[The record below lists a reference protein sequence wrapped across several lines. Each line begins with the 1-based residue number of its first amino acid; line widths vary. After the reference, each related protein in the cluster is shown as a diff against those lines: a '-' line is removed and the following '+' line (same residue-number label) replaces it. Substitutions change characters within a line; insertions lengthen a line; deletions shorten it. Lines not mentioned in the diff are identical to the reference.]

1 MGGIFNTPNTMRLLE
16 TLNLMFQKAAFDT
29 SAANAGLVN
38 DLADAKNVPS
48 RTFAERYG
56 LLLGNAT
63 YDEKWMQWL
72 DIFDSKGGGAS
83 RKAMASALTR
93 KTRYSGIEF
102 FAIPAKSFKVLKTF
116 DFPDQETGLNSLIVS
131 VETPTYDILFEQI
144 KRRSKK
150 RATRKSASRKK

>member
-48 RTFAERYG
+48 RAFAERYG

-131 VETPTYDILFEQI
+131 VETPTFDILFEQL

-150 RATRKSASRKK
+150 RAAKKRASRNK

>member
-16 TLNLMFQKAAFDT
+16 TLNLMFQKAAFHT

-38 DLADAKNVPS
+38 DLADVKNVPS
-48 RTFAERYG
+48 RIFAERYG

-72 DIFDSKGGGAS
+72 DIFDNKGGGAS

-93 KTRYSGIEF
+93 TTRYSGIEF
-102 FAIPAKSFKVLKTF
+102 FCDSGKELQGAQNF
-116 DFPDQETGLNSLIVS
+116 
-131 VETPTYDILFEQI
+131 
-144 KRRSKK
+144 
-150 RATRKSASRKK
+150 

>member
-48 RTFAERYG
+48 RIFAERYG

-72 DIFDSKGGGAS
+72 DIFDSKGGGVS

-102 FAIPAKSFKVLKTF
+102 FAIPAKSGKVLISYHF
-116 DFPDQETGLNSLIVS
+116 HDQETGLRTPIVS
-131 VETPTYDILFEQI
+131 VETPTY
-144 KRRSKK
+144 
-150 RATRKSASRKK
+150 KSR

>member
-131 VETPTYDILFEQI
+131 VETPTFDILFEQL

-150 RATRKSASRKK
+150 RAARKSASRKK

>member
-131 VETPTYDILFEQI
+131 VETPTFDILFEQL

>member
-131 VETPTYDILFEQI
+131 VETPTFDILFEQL

-150 RATRKSASRKK
+150 RAARKSAARKK

>member
-38 DLADAKNVPS
+38 DLADPKNVPS

-150 RATRKSASRKK
+150 RATRKSAARKK

>member
-16 TLNLMFQKAAFDT
+16 TLNLMFQKAAFDA

-38 DLADAKNVPS
+38 DLADSKNVPS

-72 DIFDSKGGGAS
+72 DIFDSKGGGVS

-102 FAIPAKSFKVLKTF
+102 FAIPAKGFKVLKTF

-131 VETPTYDILFEQI
+131 VETPTFDILFEQL
-144 KRRSKK
+144 RQRNKK
-150 RATRKSASRKK
+150 RAAKKRASRNK

>member
-16 TLNLMFQKAAFDT
+16 TLNLMFQKAAFHA

-48 RTFAERYG
+48 RIFAERYG

-63 YDEKWMQWL
+63 YDEKWMRWL

-83 RKAMASALTR
+83 RKAMAGALTS
-93 KTRYSGIEF
+93 TARYSGIEF

-116 DFPDQETGLNSLIVS
+116 NFPDQETGLNSLIVS
-131 VETPTYDILFEQI
+131 VETPTFDILFEQS
-144 KRRSKK
+144 KKRSKK
-150 RATRKSASRKK
+150 RAARKSAARKR